1 MIKKNIFIILG
12 VISLI
17 FGTVGI
23 IIPLLP
29 TTPFYLLSAYFFSK
43 SSEKFHKFLLNNKVC
58 GGYIRD
64 YHERKGITL
73 KNKINALVLLILSIG
88 VSILRIKNLHLQ
100 IFLGLVFICVS
111 FHILKIRTLR

>member
-1 MIKKNIFIILG
+1 MIKKNIFIVLG
-12 VISLI
+12 IISLI

-73 KNKINALVLLILSIG
+73 KDRKSV
-88 VSILRIKNLHLQ
+88 V
-100 IFLGLVFICVS
+100 
-111 FHILKIRTLR
+111 